1 MIQVN
6 KKTFLEVCIYFN
18 DCQYLSSFCNLVQRL
33 PIFLIYSLTQLLI
46 VEVNRILLHMIN
58 LPMAGVSIAAVKRVE
73 LLKIFVCLKETLRNS
88 FILGSDQK

>member
-1 MIQVN
+1 MN

-18 DCQYLSSFCNLVQRL
+18 DCQHLSSFCNLVQRL
-33 PIFLIYSLTQLLI
+33 PIFLIQLLI

-88 FILGSDQK
+88 FILGSDQE

>member
-1 MIQVN
+1 MN

-18 DCQYLSSFCNLVQRL
+18 DCQHLSSFCNLVQRL
-33 PIFLIYSLTQLLI
+33 LIFLIQLLI

-88 FILGSDQK
+88 FILGSDQN

>member
-1 MIQVN
+1 MN
-6 KKTFLEVCIYFN
+6 KKNFLEVCIYFN
-18 DCQYLSSFCNLVQRL
+18 DCQHLSSFCNLVQRL
-33 PIFLIYSLTQLLI
+33 PIFLIQLLI

-88 FILGSDQK
+88 FILGSDQN

>member
-1 MIQVN
+1 MN

-18 DCQYLSSFCNLVQRL
+18 DCQHLSSFCNLVQRL
-33 PIFLIYSLTQLLI
+33 PIFLIQLLI

-73 LLKIFVCLKETLRNS
+73 LLKILVCLKETLRNS

>member
-1 MIQVN
+1 MN

-18 DCQYLSSFCNLVQRL
+18 DCQHLSSFCNLVQRL
-33 PIFLIYSLTQLLI
+33 PIFLIQLLI

-58 LPMAGVSIAAVKRVE
+58 LPMAGVSIAAVKWVE

>member
-1 MIQVN
+1 MN

-18 DCQYLSSFCNLVQRL
+18 DCQHLSSFCNLVQRL
-33 PIFLIYSLTQLLI
+33 PIFLIQLLI
-46 VEVNRILLHMIN
+46 VEVNRILLHMII

-88 FILGSDQK
+88 FILGSDQN

>member
-1 MIQVN
+1 MN

-18 DCQYLSSFCNLVQRL
+18 DCQHLSSFCNLVQRL
-33 PIFLIYSLTQLLI
+33 PIFLIQLLI

-88 FILGSDQK
+88 FILGSDQN

>member
-1 MIQVN
+1 MN

-18 DCQYLSSFCNLVQRL
+18 DCQHLSSFCNLVQRL
-33 PIFLIYSLTQLLI
+33 PIFLIQLLI

>member
-1 MIQVN
+1 MN

-18 DCQYLSSFCNLVQRL
+18 DCQHLSSFCNLVQRL
-33 PIFLIYSLTQLLI
+33 PIFLIQLLI

-73 LLKIFVCLKETLRNS
+73 LLKILVCLKETLRNS
-88 FILGSDQK
+88 FILGSDQN

>member
-1 MIQVN
+1 MIV
-6 KKTFLEVCIYFN
+6 LH
-18 DCQYLSSFCNLVQRL
+18 LSSFCNLVQRL
-33 PIFLIYSLTQLLI
+33 PIFLIHSLTHLLI

-73 LLKIFVCLKETLRNS
+73 LLKIFVWLKETLRNS